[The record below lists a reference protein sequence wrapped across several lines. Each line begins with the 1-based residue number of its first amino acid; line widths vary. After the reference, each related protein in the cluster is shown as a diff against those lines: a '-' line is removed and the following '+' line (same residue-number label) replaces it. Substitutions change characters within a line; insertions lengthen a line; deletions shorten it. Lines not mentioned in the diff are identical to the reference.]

1 MVQSNEKVDIEPGEV
16 CVCPECFDEPTLR
29 KRLVAIRPSYK
40 HRPCDYHPTKKGI
53 PLSAVAAIFDPV
65 IRDQYY
71 PGQIDYDGEQRGDD
85 LSSVVSELGQIDNW
99 NTAAALATQLADDES
114 YWPTDGDEP
123 FYGSSGYQRNTYDFG
138 DSYLNTWDLFRESIL
153 HENRFF
159 NDQAESRLTQL
170 FDGIEHQTDKA
181 GHPAVYALHASDP
194 AVPIYRGRIVA
205 DRALKRDAH
214 KEPWL
219 HLAPPPKGARSP
231 GRMNPSGIAV
241 FYGAMDQ
248 NTCLAE
254 LRAPVGAEVMVG
266 SFKLLRTIYVLDLTT
281 FAAPPKPISPF
292 DETYLRRVSQWRFLE
307 RFQREISQTI
317 SHGTAHLD
325 YVTTQVFAEF
335 LTNKL
340 RVHIDGEERSLDGII
355 FQSAQRP
362 PNKNIAL
369 FNDAGRVALPETNEK
384 LRRSR
389 PLLGGIP
396 WLPYEDVPAGLGIEA
411 SDVTCCRV
419 TGIEYSSTPVPLW
432 DEDEWQDKYGT
443 EDPGVEY

>member
-1 MVQSNEKVDIEPGEV
+1 MAQSTEKVDIEAGEV
-16 CVCPECFDEPTLR
+16 CVCPECFDEPTLK
-29 KRLVAIRPSYK
+29 KRLVAIRPNYN
-40 HRPCDYHPTKKGI
+40 HRPCDYHPSRKGV
-53 PLSAVAAIFDPV
+53 PLSAVAAIFDTV
-65 IRDQYY
+65 IREQYY
-71 PGQIDYDGEQRGDD
+71 PGQMDFDGEQRGDD
-85 LSSVVSELGQIDNW
+85 LASIVSEMGQIENW
-99 NTAAALATQLADDES
+99 ETAEALATQLADDES
-114 YWPTDGDEP
+114 YWPGDGDEP

-159 NDQAESRLTQL
+159 NDQAEDRLTQL
-170 FDGIEHQTDKA
+170 FEGIEHQTDKA
-181 GHPAVYALHASDP
+181 GHPAVYALYASS
-194 AVPIYRGRIVA
+194 ASAPIYRGRIVA
-205 DRALKRDAH
+205 DRSLKHNARR
-214 KEPWL
+214 EPWV

-248 NTCLAE
+248 KTCLAE

-266 SFKLLRTIYVLDLTT
+266 EFRIQRTIYVLDLTT

-307 RFQREISQTI
+307 RFQREISQPI
-317 SHGTAHLD
+317 SDGTAHLD

-340 RVHIDGEERSLDGII
+340 KVYLDGEERSLDGII

-369 FNDAGRVALPETNEK
+369 FNDAGRVDRPESDEK
-384 LRRSR
+384 ARRSR
-389 PLLGGIP
+389 QLFGGVS
-396 WLPYEDVPAGLGIEA
+396 WLSLESVPAGLSIQA

-419 TGIEYSSTPVPLW
+419 TGIEYGSTPVPLW
-432 DEDEWQDKYGT
+432 DEDEWQDRYGPA
-443 EDPGVEY
+443 DADGGY